1 MYGSGVRKVD
11 IVYRPGKENTRADAL
26 SRNPTE
32 TPDHHSLDVQV
43 AALSSKDSDISTL
56 LHSPP
61 GDESPCDL
69 DVEQQKDPELC
80 RMRQFLEFGI
90 LPAEGEA
97 ARSLAAQALNFTMVD
112 NVLYYVDGKNRGHR
126 RAAVPRHLQRSILE
140 DYHAEDISQ
149 GFDCMLLSA
158 DSGGGVLCTRT

>member
-1 MYGSGVRKVD
+1 MTSPHY
-11 IVYRPGKENTRADAL
+11 
-26 SRNPTE
+26 
-32 TPDHHSLDVQV
+32 
-43 AALSSKDSDISTL
+43 STA
-56 LHSPP
+56 HP

-97 ARSLAAQALNFTMVD
+97 AKSLAAQALNFTMVD

-140 DYHAEDISQ
+140 DYHAGKMAGHFS
-149 GFDCMLLSA
+149 GLDCMLLSA